1 MHIYAIINQKGGV
14 GKSTTAAALWAGLT
28 FKGFKTL
35 AVDLD
40 AQANLS
46 FIVCADTDG
55 KTALD
60 MLTEEAP
67 AAETIHRLD
76 SGDIIPASKN
86 LAGIDSVLDGTGRE

>member
-28 FKGFKTL
+28 LKGFKTL

-46 FIVCADTDG
+46 FIVGADTDG

-76 SGDIIPASKN
+76 SGDKES
-86 LAGIDSVLDGTGRE
+86 GGDRFGS